1 MIAKAKRKGKLFW
14 EQVGIDGMMGKIK
27 GFNAKV
33 WNINIKNRYGW
44 QENPEH
50 PNDEKIIVNFGFP
63 RSQFI
68 EPVNEKT
75 TI

>member
-44 QENPEH
+44 KENPEH
-50 PNDEKIIVNFGFP
+50 ANDEKIIVNFGVS

-68 EPVNEKT
+68 KSVDVVK
-75 TI
+75 